1 MTFSFSFQFDTQ
13 EIINCL
19 CKGIKSGES
28 YPPPVRIFAMSLH
41 YLSPRAYNYVRDKFH
56 TNLPHEQTIRQWY
69 RNSDLD
75 ASSGIAKNTLDGLQ
89 EYAENFKSKTNKQ
102 LLVSLIFDEMSIQRS
117 LLWCRSTNKFIGQ
130 IDKGNLNE
138 NEEFTLAS
146 NVIVFMING
155 LNADIQQPIAFY
167 FIQTLNAKDRANL
180 VMEVI
185 KEISQRGIR
194 VANIT
199 FDGYKANATMCESF
213 GANLTNPNGEYVTSF
228 LNPYDGSKIRIIF
241 DPSHMMKLWR
251 NTLGDRKILYDG
263 KDKIEWNFFIRLVEM
278 SRNKN
283 LGMSH
288 KMNKRH
294 LQYADRK
301 MHVRTAVETLSQSVA
316 DSMDVLRK
324 KGLPEFANANATVK
338 MIRICDSL
346 WDVMNTQGITN
357 PVLNI
362 FKSAINPSNKRVIF
376 SFLLEAKRYISSLKV
391 INRKTGKRQLLIN
404 SERKTAFRGFIVNII
419 SIMEMYEE
427 FVETHQWMECFPC
440 SKISQDPVEIF
451 FGDVRSSNGHN
462 DNPNTAQFI
471 SAYRKLLLQL
481 DISTSSR
488 SNVTDLCRSNV
499 INVSSRTKS
508 RKRSGNPS
516 SSLDQ
521 ASFSPLLHQE
531 EYEELNLMEVDGG
544 ELDQGIIYMS
554 SALEKRLLE
563 CDQVYC
569 SECIS
574 VIRNDRKV
582 NEQIVM
588 STKFNMPSESIY
600 RICKAADEA
609 IVSNLSSGSIFKEK
623 VYNAVMNN
631 INWEDTFAD
640 FSLHDPDHDTD
651 HKHFLIKFFIDE
663 FVHKKCAYIAKQKT
677 IDLQKRYNRNRLRKL
692 GHNKHL

>member
-1 MTFSFSFQFDTQ
+1 
-13 EIINCL
+13 
-19 CKGIKSGES
+19 
-28 YPPPVRIFAMSLH
+28 
-41 YLSPRAYNYVRDKFH
+41 
-56 TNLPHEQTIRQWY
+56 
-69 RNSDLD
+69 
-75 ASSGIAKNTLDGLQ
+75 
-89 EYAENFKSKTNKQ
+89 
-102 LLVSLIFDEMSIQRS
+102 MSIQRS

-146 NVIVFMING
+146 NVIVFMVNG

-167 FIQTLNAKDRANL
+167 FIQTLNAKDRADL

-185 KEISQRGIR
+185 KEISQREIR
-194 VANIT
+194 VSNIT
-199 FDGYKANATMCESF
+199 FDGYKANATMCESL
-213 GANLTNPNGEYVTSF
+213 GANLSAPNGEYVTSF

-241 DPSHMMKLWR
+241 DPSHMIKLWR

-294 LQYADRK
+294 IQYADRK

-316 DSMDVLRK
+316 DSMDVLQN

-346 WDVMNTQGITN
+346 WDIMNTQGKTN

-362 FKSAINPSNKRVIF
+362 FKSAINPSNKSVIF

-391 INRKTGKRQLLIN
+391 INRKTGKKQLLIN
-404 SERKTAFRGFIVNII
+404 SERRTAFRGFIVNII

-427 FVETHQWMECFPC
+427 FVETHKWMEFFPC

-462 DNPNTAQFI
+462 DNPNTPQFI

-488 SNVTDLCRSNV
+488 SNVTNLCRSNV
-499 INVSSRTKS
+499 INVSSLTKTRAHS
-508 RKRSGNPS
+508 ENPS
-516 SSLDQ
+516 LDEPVGHSS
-521 ASFSPLLHQE
+521 SLHQE
-531 EYEELNLMEVDGG
+531 EYEDLNLMEIGDTA
-544 ELDQGIIYMS
+544 LDQGIIYIS
-554 SALEKRLLE
+554 SILEKRLLE
-563 CDQVYC
+563 CDHLVYLYC
-569 SECIS
+569 TECIS

-588 STKFNMPSESIY
+588 STEINMPCESTY
-600 RICKAADEA
+600 RICKATDQA
-609 IVSNLSSGSIFKEK
+609 IVSNLKRGSEFKER
-623 VYNAVMNN
+623 VYSAVMNI
-631 INWEDTFAD
+631 INWEDTFRN

-651 HKHFLIKFFIDE
+651 HKHFLVKFFIDE
-663 FVHKKCAYIAKQKT
+663 YVHKKCSYLAKQKT

-692 GHNKHL
+692 GHYKHL